1 MIPAFL
7 SENLYIQG
15 NYEVNRFSKRNLGG
29 IVSADGDSFNIY
41 RPLSLTS
48 QEDYRFYN
56 ILQYMSTGIKLKC
69 FVFKDYS
76 LI

>member
-7 SENLYIQG
+7 SKSPYIQAD
-15 NYEVNRFSKRNLGG
+15 YEVNRFSKRNLGG

-41 RPLSLTS
+41 RPVSLTI
-48 QEDYRFYN
+48 QEDYRFYS
-56 ILQYMSTGIKLKC
+56 ILQYMFVGIKLKC